1 MREGSY
7 VSIWS
12 VKKGTRGSGNY
23 YDVQMSCSTKRKD
36 TGEYVNDFSGYVRFI
51 AGAAETISKYDGF
64 DAKQHGNQPLRMKL
78 GVMDIKYTYDKK
90 NDKNYLNVAVIGVE
104 EPDNNIHQA
113 ATHTEKEE
121 DDFMKIP
128 ENDTE
133 ELPFK

>member
-36 TGEYVNDFSGYVRFI
+36 TGEYVTDFSGYVRFI
-51 AGAAETISKYDGF
+51 AGAAEVISKYDGF
-64 DAKQHGNQPLRMKL
+64 DAKEHGNQPLRMKL
-78 GVMDIKYTYDKK
+78 GIMDVKYIYDKK
-90 NDKNYLNVAVIGVE
+90 NNKNYLNIAIIGIE
-104 EPDNNIHQA
+104 NPDKA
-113 ATHTEKEE
+113 ATEQTKTEE
-121 DDFMKIP
+121 DFMKIP
-128 ENDTE
+128 ESTDTE